1 MRSDFYTTLLDWKYS
16 KWGGPDDWLI
26 EPGPADQPGITG
38 GLLPRQGPAP
48 LEKQAVNAFVCTVQV
63 TGLDA
68 LVTQA
73 LDLGATLALP
83 KMPIPG
89 MGWLAYIKDPDGNLL
104 GLMEPDE
111 KAA

>member
-1 MRSDFYTTLLDWKYS
+1 MVVS
-16 KWGGPDDWLI
+16 
-26 EPGPADQPGITG
+26 
-38 GLLPRQGPAP
+38 
-48 LEKQAVNAFVCTVQV
+48 
-63 TGLDA
+63 
-68 LVTQA
+68 QA